1 VSINDI
7 LPSSE
12 NEELYQPV
20 DPADPE
26 IVELACSVK
35 AHGVQEPLILTAD
48 HFIVSGHRRLVAA
61 KLAGLAAV
69 PCKMLDLRRIMLD
82 TFGGRNGVETSE

>member
-1 VSINDI
+1 VSVDDI
-7 LPSSE
+7 RPSPE
-12 NEELYQPV
+12 NEDLYRPA

-35 AHGVQEPLILTAD
+35 AHGVQDPLILTAD

-69 PCKMLDLRRIMLD
+69 PCKMLDLRRVMLE
-82 TFGGRNGVETSE
+82 TFGGWNGVETGE